1 MQFQSWEDGG
11 ALEGAPMPFSR
22 EALLQEA
29 ERLVARAAKRF
40 ERFSATHADPAMTER
55 AERELQRLQLYQA
68 ILSTTE
74 AAHAIMPEYARAR
87 GLLGSVGADAETKA
101 SEPRSGNNS

>member
-1 MQFQSWEDGG
+1 
-11 ALEGAPMPFSR
+11 MPISR
-22 EALLQEA
+22 EVLLREA

-40 ERFSATHADPAMTER
+40 ESSARHADPAMTER
-55 AERELQRLQLYQA
+55 AERELRRLQLYQA
-68 ILSTTE
+68 VLATTE

-87 GLLGSVGADAETKA
+87 GLLGSVRAYAETKA